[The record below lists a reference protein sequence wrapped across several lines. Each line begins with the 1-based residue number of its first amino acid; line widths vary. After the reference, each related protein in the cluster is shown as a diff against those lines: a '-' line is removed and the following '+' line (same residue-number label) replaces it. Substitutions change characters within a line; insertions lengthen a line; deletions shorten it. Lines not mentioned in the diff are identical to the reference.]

1 MLRLYNLVGLNF
13 VDGCF
18 SVLMLDVVS
27 GVSLCLQLQDHLN
40 LGTSF
45 RDHFMVFKG
54 FKMVRVGVAHF

>member
-1 MLRLYNLVGLNF
+1 MNF

-40 LGTSF
+40 QGTLF
-45 RDHFMVFKG
+45 RVHFMF
-54 FKMVRVGVAHF
+54 F